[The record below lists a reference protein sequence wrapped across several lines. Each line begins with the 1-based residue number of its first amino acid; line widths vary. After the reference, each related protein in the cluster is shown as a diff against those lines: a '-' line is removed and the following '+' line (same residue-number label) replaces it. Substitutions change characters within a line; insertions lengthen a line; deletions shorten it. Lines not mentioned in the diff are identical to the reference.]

1 MPQSKDW
8 GIFFVWKLRL
18 KVVLIRFYAFMDTLN
33 IGIIYLLMQLK
44 NSTSITADG
53 VKNRRQGLVR
63 NPVGGFLP
71 RQRLCVNKYIVPI
84 YFLQNSI
91 SNFIFAHRN
100 NNPNHCP
107 SE

>member
-53 VKNRRQGLVR
+53 VKNRCQGLVR
-63 NPVGGFLP
+63 NTDGGFLP
-71 RQRLCVNKYIVPI
+71 RQRFCFNKYIVPLNI
-84 YFLQNSI
+84 LA
-91 SNFIFAHRN
+91 NF
-100 NNPNHCP
+100 C
-107 SE
+107 

>member
-44 NSTSITADG
+44 I
-53 VKNRRQGLVR
+53 
-63 NPVGGFLP
+63 
-71 RQRLCVNKYIVPI
+71 RL
-84 YFLQNSI
+84 Q
-91 SNFIFAHRN
+91 
-100 NNPNHCP
+100 
-107 SE
+107 